1 LLTILGSLLGFG
13 TSFLPKILGFFEQRQ
28 ANKHEILLLEKQAEL
43 AEQTAKYQLEQ
54 AHVESM
60 SNEMVALYASK
71 AHEKNDGW
79 VGTYKALVRPT
90 IAFAFLGA
98 YLSIKGVCLWN
109 AMSHGVVVADAL
121 PLVWSDEVDSPI
133 LASIISFYFGSRM
146 FQRR

>member
-1 LLTILGSLLGFG
+1 MLTILGSLLGFG
-13 TSFLPKILGFFEQRQ
+13 TSFLPKILGYFEQKQ
-28 ANKHEILLLEKQAEL
+28 SNAHELAMLEKQAQL

-79 VGTYKALVRPT
+79 VGTYRAMVRPT

-98 YLSIKGVCLWN
+98 YLGIKAVCLWN
-109 AMSHGVVVADAL
+109 AMANGVVAADAL
-121 PLVWSDEVDSPI
+121 PLIWNESVDSPV

-146 FQRR
+146 FQKR

>member
-1 LLTILGSLLGFG
+1 MLTILGSLLGFG

-28 ANKHEILLLEKQAEL
+28 ANKHEIAMLEKQAQL

-79 VGTYKALVRPT
+79 VGTYRALVRPT

-98 YLSIKGVCLWN
+98 YLGIKAVCLWN
-109 AMSHGVVVADAL
+109 AIGEGVVVADAL
-121 PLVWSDEVDSPI
+121 PLIWDTEVDSPI

-146 FQRR
+146 FQKR